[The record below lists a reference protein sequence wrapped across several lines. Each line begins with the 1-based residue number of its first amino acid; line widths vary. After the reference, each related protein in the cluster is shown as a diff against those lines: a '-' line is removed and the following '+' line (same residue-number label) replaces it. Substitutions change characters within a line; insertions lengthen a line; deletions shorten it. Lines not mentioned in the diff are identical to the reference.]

1 MIFVS
6 RDVALLMLL
15 DSDDVEGR
23 KTISVTKKILNDSP
37 ACFALNVREAI
48 DTDDCFISA
57 FHCTEVTKE
66 WLATRSDAGGGDNK
80 EKSFKNILSH
90 CWRRGRIINFSF
102 RTFLRIDFYA

>member
-37 ACFALNVREAI
+37 ACFALNVR
-48 DTDDCFISA
+48 
-57 FHCTEVTKE
+57 
-66 WLATRSDAGGGDNK
+66 
-80 EKSFKNILSH
+80 
-90 CWRRGRIINFSF
+90 
-102 RTFLRIDFYA
+102 